1 MIYLLLAIASSAMVS
16 ICMRL
21 SEKHVKNE
29 MGMFMANYAVCIAL
43 SYGFMN
49 HALSVSAERSVL
61 IMWLL
66 GVISGILY
74 LVSFVAMKINMKYNG
89 IVLASTF
96 MKLGILIPTVMAVL
110 VFREVPKVTQL
121 AGIGFAI
128 AAIVIINFEKGSS
141 GESLKKIWL
150 IGLLV
155 LSGFTDAMANIYE
168 QIGSSA
174 LKDDYL
180 LVTFIFAFIFAVI
193 FTVRDKVKVSV
204 KDILFGMLIGIP
216 NYFSARFLLLALGSV
231 KAVLVYPMYSVAT
244 IIVVTLAGLTFFGEK
259 LSRKKM
265 FALSLIGI
273 ALCLMNI

>member
-49 HALSVSAERSVL
+49 HALSVSMEHSVM

-74 LVSFVAMKINMKYNG
+74 LVSFVAMKVNMKYNG

-128 AAIVIINFEKGSS
+128 AAIVIINFEKGAA
-141 GESLKKIWL
+141 GESLKKSWL
-150 IGLLV
+150 IGLLI

-193 FTVRDKVKVSV
+193 FTVRDKEKVSI

-231 KAVLVYPMYSVAT
+231 KAVIVYPMYSVTT

-265 FALSLIGI
+265 LALGLIGV

>member
-128 AAIVIINFEKGSS
+128 AAIVIINFEKGTA
-141 GESLKKIWL
+141 GESLKKSWL
-150 IGLLV
+150 IGLLI

-193 FTVRDKVKVSV
+193 FTVRDKVKVSI
-204 KDILFGMLIGIP
+204 KDLLFGMLIGIP

-265 FALSLIGI
+265 FALSLIGV

>member
-49 HALSVSAERSVL
+49 HALSVSMEHSVM

-74 LVSFVAMKINMKYNG
+74 LVSFVAMKVNMKYNG

-110 VFREVPKVTQL
+110 VFREVPKATQL
-121 AGIGFAI
+121 AGVGFAI
-128 AAIVIINFEKGSS
+128 AAIVIINFEKGAA
-141 GESLKKIWL
+141 GESLKKSWL
-150 IGLLV
+150 IGLLI

-193 FTVRDKVKVSV
+193 FTVRDKEKVSI

-231 KAVLVYPMYSVAT
+231 KAVIVYPMYSVTT

-265 FALSLIGI
+265 LALGLIGV